1 MTRSKAR
8 GIHLGGLLALA
19 LGAIALL
26 AMPGV
31 AAAKMKDRNHDH
43 IPDKW
48 EKRHHLSLQVK
59 QTYRDQDGDHLNNL
73 GEWEAGDNPH
83 NADTNHNGIED
94 GEENAGTI
102 ASFDKE
108 TGKLT
113 IALFGGETITGLV
126 TEETEIECGC
136 NHGAEEEGAVTS
148 SDQQG
153 GEGQQGE
160 DGPDEGEMGG
170 PSGQG
175 AEEEGGDGPN
185 HESGD
190 DGSDQGSQS
199 SSSCSTEDLVVG
211 TTVKEAELQVGNGV
225 ATFSKIEL
233 GKSEG

>member
-1 MTRSKAR
+1 MTRSKVR

-19 LGAIALL
+19 LGAVALL

-59 QTYRDQDGDHLNNL
+59 QTHRDQDGDQLNNL

-83 NADTNHNGIED
+83 SADTNGNGIED

-113 IALFGGETITGLV
+113 IDLYGGETISGLV
-126 TEETEIECGC
+126 GEETEIECGC
-136 NHGAEEEGAVTS
+136 SHATEEEGATTS
-148 SDQQG
+148 RDQQG
-153 GEGQQGE
+153 GDSQQGE
-160 DGPDEGEMGG
+160 DGSEGETSG
-170 PSGQG
+170 PSSQG
-175 AEEEGGDGPN
+175 DEEGEDGPN
-185 HESGD
+185 HDVGD
-190 DGSDQGSQS
+190 DGPDNGSEGP
-199 SSSCSTEDLVVG
+199 SSCSAEDLVVG
-211 TTVKEAELQVGNGV
+211 AVVKEAELQLENGI